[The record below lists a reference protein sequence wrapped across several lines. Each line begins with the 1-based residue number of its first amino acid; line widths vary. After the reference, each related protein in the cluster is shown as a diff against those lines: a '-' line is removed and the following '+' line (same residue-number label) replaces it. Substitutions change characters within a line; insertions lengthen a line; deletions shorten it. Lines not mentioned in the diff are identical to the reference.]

1 MKNSI
6 ALKSSYALSNFF
18 FFLNAWN
25 LSSWSSSSIKD
36 ATIGIEECSYRSN
49 LYIYIA
55 WNSNSW
61 SSSSIKNATI
71 GMEYFCNI
79 ISGSANVN

>member
-1 MKNSI
+1 MKNLM

-36 ATIGIEECSYRSN
+36 ATIGIEERSYRSN
-49 LYIYIA
+49 LNIYIYIYILHGTRIHGA
-55 WNSNSW
+55 R
-61 SSSSIKNATI
+61 
-71 GMEYFCNI
+71 
-79 ISGSANVN
+79 VP